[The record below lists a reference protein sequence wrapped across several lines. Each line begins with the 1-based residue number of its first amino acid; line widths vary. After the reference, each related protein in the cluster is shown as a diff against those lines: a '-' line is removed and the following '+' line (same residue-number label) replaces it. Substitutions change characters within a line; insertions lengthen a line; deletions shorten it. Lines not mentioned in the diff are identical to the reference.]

1 MGFSDVST
9 RKHEQLGVPWL
20 PPNSNL
26 SPHSPFCV
34 FRAFLRRTIPEF
46 RLHPPAFLVS
56 GGPPSRIGTHFFLAR
71 GPSLPETKDDMRV
84 ITGSAGGLHLKVPK
98 SGVRPTT
105 DRTKAAL
112 FSWIGDAIRGAS
124 VLDLF
129 SGTGALGIEALSRG
143 AREAV
148 FVEAHPAAL
157 KALREN
163 LALTKVPGAT
173 VRPASVESVLSS
185 SPPPQGFDFVFA
197 DPPWAEKGADKD
209 WVRWILSEPRLPE
222 WLAPGGWFV
231 LEAPSGK
238 ALEGGGLWQQVDRR
252 RYGTTTLWFW
262 KPSAGEGGT

>member
-1 MGFSDVST
+1 
-9 RKHEQLGVPWL
+9 
-20 PPNSNL
+20 
-26 SPHSPFCV
+26 
-34 FRAFLRRTIPEF
+34 
-46 RLHPPAFLVS
+46 
-56 GGPPSRIGTHFFLAR
+56 
-71 GPSLPETKDDMRV
+71 MRV

-112 FSWIGDAIRGAS
+112 FSWIGDAIVGAR

-148 FVEAHPAAL
+148 FVESQGSAL

-173 VRPASVESVLSS
+173 VRAASVGSVLAA
-185 SPPPQGFDFVFA
+185 PPPVGFDFVFA
-197 DPPWAEKGADKD
+197 DPPWIETGAETD
-209 WVRWILSEPRLPE
+209 WVKWILAEPHLPS

-238 ALEGGGLWQQVDRR
+238 SLDGDDRWRLVEKR

-262 KPSAGEGGT
+262 KPTAGEGRT